1 MTTEKTLVLPA
12 SKDQSQVIEFKIK
25 GSLLLIGA
33 IAILEKRKG
42 ASHLCT
48 KYKCLE

>member
-33 IAILEKRKG
+33 IAILEKRN
-42 ASHLCT
+42 ASL
-48 KYKCLE
+48 KL